1 MVKSNNQEDDDGSV
15 NDSSYLRSGSENQNS
30 QIDYKNAS
38 KGPQIKA
45 AIAGTIHESC
55 ENNHTS
61 RIRLRYIH
69 RIKMLLLFIQAPLG
83 LLF

>member
-15 NDSSYLRSGSENQNS
+15 NDSSYLRSGFENPNS

-55 ENNHTS
+55 ENNHT
-61 RIRLRYIH
+61 RKPGRLRYIH
-69 RIKMLLLFIQAPLG
+69 RIKMLLLFI
-83 LLF
+83 